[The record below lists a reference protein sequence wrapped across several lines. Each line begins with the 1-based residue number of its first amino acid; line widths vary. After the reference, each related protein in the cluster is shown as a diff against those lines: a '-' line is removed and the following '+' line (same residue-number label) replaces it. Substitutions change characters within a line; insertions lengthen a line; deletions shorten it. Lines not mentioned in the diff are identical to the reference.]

1 MSKRVYVGNV
11 PFKLTDEELVE
22 AFSACGSVSGVFII
36 KDKETQRS
44 KGFAF
49 VEMESD
55 ASAEKAIAEMNGKL
69 LGGRV
74 LRVSEAVEKRDV
86 RKQ

>member
-1 MSKRVYVGNV
+1 VSKRVYVGNV
-11 PFKLTDEELVE
+11 PFKLTDEELVN
-22 AFSACGSVSGVFII
+22 AFSVCGNVSSVFII

-49 VEMESD
+49 VEMDCDS
-55 ASAEKAIAEMNGKL
+55 SADRAIVEMNGKL

-74 LRVSEAVEKRDV
+74 LRVSEAIEKKEV
-86 RKQ
+86 RK

>member
-11 PFKLTDEELVE
+11 PFKLTDEELVN
-22 AFSACGSVSGVFII
+22 AFSVCGNVSNVLII

-49 VEMESD
+49 VEMDCDS
-55 ASAEKAIAEMNGKL
+55 SADRAIVEMNGKL

-74 LRVSEAVEKRDV
+74 LRVSEAIEKKEV
-86 RKQ
+86 RK